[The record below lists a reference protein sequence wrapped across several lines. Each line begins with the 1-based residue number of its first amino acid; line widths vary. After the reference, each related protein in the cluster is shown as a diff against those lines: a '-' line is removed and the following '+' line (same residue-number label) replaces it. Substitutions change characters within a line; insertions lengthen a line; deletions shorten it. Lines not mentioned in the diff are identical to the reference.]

1 MLPVDQVAA
10 GGVSPRHVLPF
21 GAKGVPLVAKVPD
34 AIFID
39 HTVGIVHPA
48 IERCVVVGGAILLP
62 IGCIKCIADGY
73 VFPAGILLRLTHGGT
88 SLRSDHVQHDMLTL
102 IGSEI
107 EWHIIIYLLCSEAHD
122 DAAFLLAIGQH
133 MDSGLLACV
142 LHGKE
147 QIFAL
152 FSHSD
157 KCIIGTQMLN
167 TDPFVFLSGQG
178 GGPKTET
185 SGQPTNLFCDTIHT
199 SNDLLIMISIDVA
212 KLCKSCEESL

>member
-1 MLPVDQVAA
+1 M
-10 GGVSPRHVLPF
+10 
-21 GAKGVPLVAKVPD
+21 
-34 AIFID
+34 ID
-39 HTVGIVHPA
+39 
-48 IERCVVVGGAILLP
+48 
-62 IGCIKCIADGY
+62 
-73 VFPAGILLRLTHGGT
+73 FLRGET
-88 SLRSDHVQHDMLTL
+88 
-102 IGSEI
+102 
-107 EWHIIIYLLCSEAHD
+107 YD